1 MTIPKIIYQTWKTK
15 SLPLNV
21 QKVRDK
27 ISKINPE
34 YKLILFDDDDIDNF
48 IKKNFDI
55 KIYNLYK
62 KLNVGAAKAD
72 FWRYCILYIN
82 GGVYLDID
90 SDIIRPLDELIEDED
105 KCIITREGNLG
116 FFNNWI
122 MIFEKHHPILLETII
137 QCCYNIENKIT
148 NDICYLTGPHG
159 PFTNSINKIMLHLY
173 NLYNN
178 INNSNINITNL
189 YFEKDEVLNSVFN
202 NKNNNNN
209 NNNEL
214 DKVRCK
220 FYKIDM
226 GTFAKWKHDYIDELY
241 KSSVYWRN
249 EKKIFND

>member
-21 QKVRDK
+21 QKIRDK
-27 ISKINPE
+27 ISVINPD
-34 YKLILFDDDDIDNF
+34 YKLILFDDDDMENF

-55 KIYNLYK
+55 RIYNLYK
-62 KLNVGAAKAD
+62 NLNVGAAKAD

-90 SDIIRPLDELIEDED
+90 SDILRPLDELIEEND

-122 MIFEKHHPILLETII
+122 MIFEKNHPILLETIV
-137 QCCYNIENKIT
+137 QCCYNIENKTT
-148 NDICYLTGPHG
+148 NDICHLTGPHG
-159 PFTNSINKIMLHLY
+159 PFTNSINKIMIPFY
-173 NLYNN
+173 NK
-178 INNSNINITNL
+178 NITNL
-189 YFEKDEVLNSVFN
+189 YYEEDQVLNSIFN
-202 NKNNNNN
+202 ISNKEIDS
-209 NNNEL
+209 EL
-214 DKVRCK
+214 EKSRCR

-226 GTFAKWKHDYIDELY
+226 GTFAIWKHNYTEDLY
-241 KSSVYWRN
+241 KEHVYWRN